1 MSLKSRIAFAVAAT
15 MCVAAPVSAQL
26 ADLAPPGKPFAEMT
40 PPSAP
45 DYAQRSAWAVWP
57 GIASAADTEPTGAQP
72 ARATQPNADVFF
84 IHPTTYLGNET
95 WNAAFDAG
103 GATGRQLDEVV
114 LGYQA
119 SVFNACCRIFAP
131 RYRQA
136 TISAFLRPGA
146 DSFKA
151 YDLAYS
157 DILRAFDHYI
167 AHENKGRPFIL
178 ASHSQGSLHA
188 TRLIQERLAAR
199 FDLRRQLVAAYAV
212 GATLPNAADLTGLP
226 VCSSRAQTGCLI
238 GWNGASRL
246 TPLALGRGLMVTWNK
261 DRYRAVRR
269 DSWLCVNP
277 LTWTQ
282 TGRAPASANRGAL
295 PFAGLGKPIPALRNG
310 VTGGRCTRGRLVISI
325 PGDKREGFTDVLTRF
340 GSYHNLDYSLFY
352 DSVRRNAVERVAAFK
367 AR

>member
-1 MSLKSRIAFAVAAT
+1 MVRASIMAFGVAAT
-15 MCVAAPVSAQL
+15 LCGAVPASAQL
-26 ADLAPPGKPFAEMT
+26 ADLSPPRKPFAEM
-40 PPSAP
+40 PPPPAP
-45 DYAQRSAWAVWP
+45 DYNLRSAWAAWP
-57 GIASAADTEPTGAQP
+57 GVASAADAVPPGALPDRAVQP
-72 ARATQPNADVFF
+72 VADVFF
-84 IHPTTYLGNET
+84 VHPTTYLGNET
-95 WNAAFDAG
+95 WNAPFDAG
-103 GATGRQLDEVV
+103 GATGRQLDEAV

-146 DSFKA
+146 DSFEA

-157 DILRAFDHYI
+157 DVLRAFDHYI
-167 AHENKGRPFIL
+167 AHDNGGRPFIL

-199 FDLRRQLVAAYAV
+199 SDLRRQLVAAYVV
-212 GATLPNAADLTGLP
+212 GATLPNAAELTGLP
-226 VCSSRAQTGCLI
+226 VCGNRTQTGCLV

-246 TPLALGRGLMVTWNK
+246 TPLALGRGLMVTWSK
-261 DRYRAVRR
+261 DRYRAVRLDR
-269 DSWLCVNP
+269 WLCVNP
-277 LTWTQ
+277 LTWTR
-282 TGRAPASANRGAL
+282 TGTAAASANRGAL
-295 PFAGLGKPIPALRNG
+295 PFPGLGKPIPALRSG

-325 PGDKREGFTDVLTRF
+325 PADKRTGFSDVLTRF

-367 AR
+367 TR

>member
-1 MSLKSRIAFAVAAT
+1 MARNALIVCAVAAT
-15 MCVAAPVSAQL
+15 LWGAAPASAQL
-26 ADLAPPGKPFAEMT
+26 ADLGPPGKPFAEMT
-40 PPSAP
+40 PPPPP

-57 GIASAADTEPTGAQP
+57 GVASAADAVPAGARP
-72 ARATQPNADVFF
+72 ARATQPDADVFF

-157 DILRAFDHYI
+157 DVLRAFDHYI
-167 AHENKGRPFIL
+167 AHENNGRPFIL

-199 FDLRRQLVAAYAV
+199 SDVLRRLVAAYVV
-212 GATLPNAADLTGLP
+212 GATLPNAATLTGLP
-226 VCSSRAQTGCLI
+226 VCSSRTQTRCLI
-238 GWNGASRL
+238 GWNSAARL

-269 DSWLCVNP
+269 DRWLCVNP

-282 TGRAPASANRGAL
+282 AGIVSASANHGAL
-295 PFAGLGKPIPALRNG
+295 PFPGIGKPIPELRRG
-310 VTGGRCTRGRLVISI
+310 VTGGRCSRGRLVISI
-325 PGDKREGFTDVLTRF
+325 AADKRAGFSDVLTRF
-340 GSYHNLDYSLFY
+340 GSYHNLDDSLFY
-352 DSVRRNAVERVAAFK
+352 DSIRRNAVERVAAFK
-367 AR
+367 PN